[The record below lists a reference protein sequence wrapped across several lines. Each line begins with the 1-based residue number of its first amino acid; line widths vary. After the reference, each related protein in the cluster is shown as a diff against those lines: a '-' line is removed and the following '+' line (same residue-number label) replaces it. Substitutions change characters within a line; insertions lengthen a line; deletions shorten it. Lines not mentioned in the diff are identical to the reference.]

1 MIYYFSAPEST
12 IPATKKYLLSQ
23 RVSFLMTFAHSTK
36 QWRQFYEKG
45 QNFMMDSG
53 AFSAWN
59 SGKEVD
65 REEYL
70 KFCQTLPE
78 DVYKINLDVIPKT
91 GAGPQEI
98 EKACEASFTNYLYLK
113 KHLKNVLPVHHYG
126 DKVEWLNRMCE
137 ETDYICV
144 SPANDTHESIKK
156 KYLDFVFSQID
167 HTQTKTHALGYTSRT
182 GIRKYPFFSVDSIS
196 YKTTQMRGRVV
207 MCRSD
212 GQLINLELKEYA
224 EILNKQF
231 STKKTMKSQREIVEI
246 GATETIRA
254 YIKFF
259 RMVTEDHKT
268 RDFSYL
274 KQQLTLF

>member
-23 RVSFLMTFAHSTK
+23 KVSFLMTFAHSTK
-36 QWRQFYEKG
+36 QWKEFYDKG

-59 SGKEVD
+59 SGKEID

-70 KFCQTLPE
+70 AFCRTLPE

-91 GAGPQEI
+91 GAGEEAI
-98 EKACEASFTNYLYLK
+98 EQACKASFENYLYLK

-126 DKVEWLNRMCE
+126 DGVDWLHRMAN

-156 KYLDFVFSQID
+156 KYLDFVFSHLD
-167 HTQTKTHALGYTSRT
+167 LSVKTHALGYTSRT
-182 GIRKYPFFSVDSIS
+182 GVRKYPFHSVDSIS

-224 EILNKQF
+224 EILSKQF
-231 STKKTMKSQREIVEI
+231 STRKTMKSQREIVEL

-254 YIKFF
+254 YVKFF
-259 RMVTEDHKT
+259 KMITEEHKT
-268 RDFSYL
+268 KDFSYL
-274 KQQLTLF
+274 KNQLTLF